1 MNINYGFLAA
11 NIVTI
16 LVVLGVPIA
25 LATVLIRRYKGTW
38 WAILLTGFLSFA
50 VAQGLFYFTI
60 KNVSSL
66 LQNAKL
72 FQGNSI
78 WALVLYALMIG
89 AISALFVELLRLAGF
104 MLLGKKARSFSSA
117 LGFGA
122 GSGIFSGVTQSFFN
136 GGLGLSVMVYFFIA
150 LTFNPGAML
159 AKGVDSAT
167 VTGMMQQVQ
176 QIWSAPWHYG
186 LVLGVESLVMLSMGI
201 VLSTFVWKSVA
212 YRQWL
217 WLLVAFLY
225 HVLNIG
231 TMYFLNMIGWKLWLM
246 EAVLA
251 AFLLLN
257 IYLIYNFWKEES
269 EIEKDED
276 FADDDEDDDVDED
289 DEEADTEDEELDDEI
304 SVDDEDTDEI
314 VEVIDQKDDDS
325 AAK

>member
-11 NIVTI
+11 NIVTV

-25 LATVLIRRYKGTW
+25 LAVALIRRYKGAW

-50 VAQGLFYFTI
+50 VAQGLFYFAI
-60 KNVSSL
+60 KNISSL
-66 LQNAKL
+66 LQNSKL

-89 AISALFVELLRLAGF
+89 AISALFVELMRLAGL

-136 GGLGLSVMVYFFIA
+136 GGLGLSVLVYFFIA
-150 LTFNPGAML
+150 LTFNPGALL

-257 IYLIYNFWKEES
+257 IYLIYIFWKEEA

-276 FADDDEDDDVDED
+276 FADDEEDDDMDEDVDE
-289 DEEADTEDEELDDEI
+289 EDEELEDDEI
-304 SVDDEDTDEI
+304 GVDDEDTDEI
-314 VEVIDQKDDDS
+314 AEVIDQKDEDS
-325 AAK
+325 SVK